1 MNQEHNH
8 NTSDIEEDEDYVIK
22 RDGTREKVS
31 FDKILNRIKI
41 LGQSKHLNVNY
52 TGLVMKIIS
61 LRTKFLASLIVS
73 PKVFPVTV
81 GLSRFNTPFF

>member
-1 MNQEHNH
+1 MNLEHNH

-52 TGLVMKIIS
+52 TGLVMKIIDQIYNNIE
-61 LRTKFLASLIVS
+61 TEKIDEVMAQQCASM
-73 PKVFPVTV
+73 
-81 GLSRFNTPFF
+81 